1 MSLYVVHDDLIT
13 WYNFQREEGRLMWN
27 KAKLISVEITEP
39 TKKAKFK
46 VCIITLFAPVQTIVR
61 IKRQF

>member
-1 MSLYVVHDDLIT
+1 
-13 WYNFQREEGRLMWN
+13 MWN

-46 VCIITLFAPVQTIVR
+46 VCIITLFAPVQTILCESKDNFKVH
-61 IKRQF
+61 FCE